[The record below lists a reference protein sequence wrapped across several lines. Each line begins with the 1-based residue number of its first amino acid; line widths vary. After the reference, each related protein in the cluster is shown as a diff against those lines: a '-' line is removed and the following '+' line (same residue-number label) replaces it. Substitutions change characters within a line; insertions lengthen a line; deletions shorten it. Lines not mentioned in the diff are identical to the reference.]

1 MSDLRGVLSLNEVFS
16 LQKESEWESADNVW
30 IFPDG
35 GGPEFKFAD
44 GTVTPAPPATPLGKT
59 KIHDYVRGRA
69 FCISDHEGIGRA
81 IVADPDPTST
91 VLAITSPEGVRVYN
105 GDLDIFMEHSDIL
118 GDYGDSGYGKV
129 GFGSTGYTFIPRPV
143 GVGSTTWGFSVAI
156 GEGKVAVG
164 DRGVK
169 TIEWGNPRDGETHP
183 SDTVGKVYVWD
194 LDGSNQTVITP
205 ATNQVGGQF
214 GHSIGIGSS
223 KIFIG
228 APAFSSNSVPSGQ
241 YGHLRQGTVFSFN
254 LDGTGESRLDIPTSL
269 IYHHQQS
276 YNNGVF
282 ESNTAYFGH
291 SLCVHRGQV
300 FVGAPFAGQGSGYRT
315 QGRVLQF
322 DVSGTYKHMFYTFN
336 FYNPYNYG
344 ESSRQDDEEV
354 FGYSLAAADD
364 EVTDATNS
372 FNLFVG
378 TPYFRHTSSSRGSGM
393 IHRFRIDSNTGDF
406 PPILREENN
415 QGLPDWSNSH
425 LYSDDVAWG
434 ISEYWARQGAHMAY
448 NHKGEGICN
457 MGDGYIELTTF
468 NSSVRSWTQDGIT
481 YPATVST
488 HDYYSNAADTDIL
501 RMPVD
506 LTIDNPY
513 IVSNF
518 AVVPDNVDH
527 NFGNGTNAFTGNKC
541 AISHDFYFYGT
552 NSEAQGGGP
561 FSGPSSNGG
570 HLESYFSDG
579 LGGSLKGYV
588 ILDQIYNDYEID
600 TNGEGRKVLRE
611 VKTIV

>member
-1 MSDLRGVLSLNEVFS
+1 MARGVFTLTEANEKSVDGT
-16 LQKESEWESADNVW
+16 WESADNVW
-30 IFPDG
+30 VFPDG

-44 GTVTPAPPATPLGKT
+44 GTVTPAPPATPLPKT
-59 KIHDYVRGRA
+59 KIHDHVRGRV
-69 FCISDHEGIGRA
+69 FCVSENEGIGRA

-105 GDLDIFMEHSDIL
+105 GDLDIFVEHTDVL
-118 GDYGDSGYGKV
+118 GEYGDSGQGKV

-156 GEGKVAVG
+156 GEGKIAVG

-169 TIEWGNPRDGETHP
+169 TLEWANPRDGETHP

-205 ATNQVGGQF
+205 ATNQAGGQF
-214 GHSIGIGSS
+214 GHSIGIGSG

-254 LDGTGESRLDIPTSL
+254 LDGTGETRLDIPNSL
-269 IYHHQQS
+269 IYYHQQS
-276 YNNGVF
+276 YSNGVF
-282 ESNTAYFGH
+282 ETNTAYFGH

-300 FVGAPFAGQGSGYRT
+300 FVGAPFAGQGSNYYA

-322 DVSGTYKHMFYTFN
+322 DVNGTYKNMFYTFN
-336 FYNPYNYG
+336 TTSPNDYGFG
-344 ESSRQDDEEV
+344 ESARSLDKEV
-354 FGYSLAAADD
+354 FGYSVTATDD
-364 EVTDATNS
+364 DVTDVTNS

-378 TPYFRHTSSSRGSGM
+378 TPYFNVTSSNRGSGM
-393 IHRFRIDSNTGDF
+393 IHRFRIDNTGAF
-406 PPILREENN
+406 PPILRPEDS
-415 QGLPDWSNSH
+415 QGDPDWSKRH
-425 LYSDDVAWG
+425 LYSDDVALTF
-434 ISEYWARQGAHMAY
+434 SEYWMRQGAHMAW

-457 MGDGYIELTTF
+457 MGDGYIEFSTYK
-468 NSSVRSWTQDGIT
+468 NSANQWTQGGIDYEGT
-481 YPATVST
+481 YSS

-506 LTIDNPY
+506 LTVDNPY
-513 IVSNF
+513 IVSNY
-518 AVVPDNVDH
+518 AVVPDSVDW

-552 NSEAQGGGP
+552 NSQAQGGGP
-561 FSGPSSNGG
+561 YSNPSSNGNDN
-570 HLESYFSDG
+570 EVYFSDG
-579 LGGSLKGYV
+579 LGGTLKGYV
-588 ILDQIYNDYEID
+588 ILDQIYADYQID
-600 TNGEGRKVLRE
+600 TYGEARKVLKE